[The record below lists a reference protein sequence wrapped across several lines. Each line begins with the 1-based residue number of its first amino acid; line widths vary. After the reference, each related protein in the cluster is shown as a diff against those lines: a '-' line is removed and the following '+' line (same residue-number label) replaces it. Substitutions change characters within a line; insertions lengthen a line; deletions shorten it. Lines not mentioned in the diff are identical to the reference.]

1 MERSEGMG
9 YTMIHE
15 TNRNRRAVG
24 AATPTGRPVA
34 EGVQESVGSGAG
46 SGLVREFGLS
56 MVPGLPETGAERAG
70 SPSHARSTF
79 QADGRRQAAVG
90 AATPEGAPGVGLPH
104 GPLDPEAG
112 LQGDRYPLRRRL

>member
-34 EGVQESVGSGAG
+34 EGGQESVGSGAG
-46 SGLVREFGLS
+46 SGLVREFGLP
-56 MVPGLPETGAERAG
+56 MVPGLPETGAEGVGA
-70 SPSHARSTF
+70 PSHARSTLPP
-79 QADGRRQAAVG
+79 DGRRPAAVG
-90 AATPEGAPGVGLPH
+90 AAAPVGA
-104 GPLDPEAG
+104 AG
-112 LQGDRYPLRRRL
+112 